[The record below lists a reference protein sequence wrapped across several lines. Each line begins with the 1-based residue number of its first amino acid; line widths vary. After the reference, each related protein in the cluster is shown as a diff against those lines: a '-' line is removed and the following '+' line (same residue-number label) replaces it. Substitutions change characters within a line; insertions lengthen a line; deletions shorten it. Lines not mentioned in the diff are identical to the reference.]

1 MLYTMYLL
9 LPLSTASCERGF
21 SSMNYVKSKRRNRLQ
36 ENTLR
41 YCVIISNHRWSEG
54 GLNFR
59 SIADVIYASLKYTIE
74 PKKYTLDELMESLE
88 CKRKTK
94 IECENSAVD
103 NLTYAS
109 KVEKAN
115 TKSLILLKAADT
127 KGKLQQSF
135 NVDDQMLWG
144 ETVDGCIQSARATI
158 GRIDI
163 EHTIVAPVN
172 AL

>member
-1 MLYTMYLL
+1 M
-9 LPLSTASCERGF
+9 
-21 SSMNYVKSKRRNRLQ
+21 Q
-36 ENTLR
+36 EEDKDR
-41 YCVIISNHRWSEG
+41 
-54 GLNFR
+54 
-59 SIADVIYASLKYTIE
+59 
-74 PKKYTLDELMESLE
+74 M
-88 CKRKTK
+88 RKFG
-94 IECENSAVD
+94 C

-144 ETVDGCIQSARATI
+144 ETVDGCIQSARVTI